1 MSNANWLN
9 FMSNPMAHHIKR
21 SMFELLKEKY
31 GKHEQIVDRIA
42 HSLVTEKDMKD
53 FIGLLLEIYELGFVR
68 AIEEHKDKL
77 AKLGLGVRIT
87 GRED

>member
-21 SMFELLKEKY
+21 SMFELLKERY
-31 GKHEQIVDRIA
+31 GKHEQIVERVGHTLI
-42 HSLVTEKDMKD
+42 TENDMKNFLAMIID
-53 FIGLLLEIYELGFVR
+53 VYELGFMR
-68 AIEEHKDKL
+68 AIDEQKDKL

-87 GRED
+87 GRVP

>member
-31 GKHEQIVDRIA
+31 GKHEQIVERVS
-42 HSLVTEKDMKD
+42 HTLVTEKDMKD
-53 FIGLLLEIYELGFVR
+53 FLSMMVEIYEMGFVR
-68 AIEEHKDKL
+68 AIDEQKDKL
-77 AKLGLGVRIT
+77 AKLGFGVRIT
-87 GRED
+87 GREP